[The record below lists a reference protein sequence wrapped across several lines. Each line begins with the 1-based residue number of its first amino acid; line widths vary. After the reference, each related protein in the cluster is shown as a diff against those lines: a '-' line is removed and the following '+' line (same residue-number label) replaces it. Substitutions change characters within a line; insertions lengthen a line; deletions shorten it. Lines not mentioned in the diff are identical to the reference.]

1 MAGSVSEEKVSR
13 STAVANVPPGFV
25 STPGVMPTGVNP
37 WCRAIA
43 WGAMLAGSLLPTILS
58 RSAGEEGYS
67 VPVAQV
73 LVLVVASVIV
83 GRSSRLRVLSGF
95 LLTIAVVRLGWSV
108 IAPILAD
115 WAPVH
120 GFMDDLDWGPKM
132 FVTRLLN
139 VAGALL
145 MLTTLIG
152 RRITRA
158 DLFLRV
164 GDLNAPVMPERI
176 PWFRSPLRWWH
187 LGPLIVLIFALAM
200 IAFLFSSLRPNFWQ
214 LTQHWQ
220 LFPWAVATA
229 ALNAANEE
237 FQFRCVPLAHLR
249 NVLPLG
255 EGVWLTAVFFG
266 LAHYFGQPS
275 GWLGV
280 AMATI
285 AGFIWAKSML
295 ETRGVG
301 WAFSIHLV
309 QDLVIFYFLAMSNRA

>member
-13 STAVANVPPGFV
+13 SPAVATTPAFV
-25 STPGVMPTGVNP
+25 STPGAMPTGVNP

-145 MLTTLIG
+145 MLTTFIG

-158 DLFLRV
+158 DLFSARRR
-164 GDLNAPVMPERI
+164 PERASQAGVDSVVSQSVTMVA
-176 PWFRSPLRWWH
+176 PRAADRADFRAGDDRIFVFQSSAEFLAADPALAAVPVGCSHCRPQCRQRGISIPLRSF
-187 LGPLIVLIFALAM
+187 GA
-200 IAFLFSSLRPNFWQ
+200 SSQR
-214 LTQHWQ
+214 
-220 LFPWAVATA
+220 AAT
-229 ALNAANEE
+229 
-237 FQFRCVPLAHLR
+237 
-249 NVLPLG
+249 
-255 EGVWLTAVFFG
+255 W
-266 LAHYFGQPS
+266 
-275 GWLGV
+275 
-280 AMATI
+280 
-285 AGFIWAKSML
+285 
-295 ETRGVG
+295 
-301 WAFSIHLV
+301 
-309 QDLVIFYFLAMSNRA
+309 